1 MADQYGA
8 FRSYARKLLSAESR
22 RREFSPQG
30 PTPLALV
37 YPNSYATGMSSLGY
51 QTVYRLLN
59 EQPLLKGERAFQLEG
74 PFAAFFHT
82 LESQQP
88 LNQFRIIAFS
98 LAYEMDYPVVLQ
110 MLKRAGIPLL
120 ARERTHHDPL
130 ILMGGVA
137 AFYNPTVMAPV
148 ADLFLI
154 GEGEEL
160 IPDFARAYAEH
171 LDGGEGRE
179 ELLARLAGIEGAWV
193 PAVHGLQPESGRV
206 RRRYID
212 LRKYPPASSVCVT
225 PNTHLEMFMVEVG
238 RGCGRGCRFCAAG
251 HLYHPF
257 RSWPL
262 EEIIAEVERHAHPG
276 DRIGLVGAAL
286 SDYSRLDQLCEQLL
300 GRGHRISLSSLR
312 ADRISPVLLKALTA
326 SDIRTVTL
334 APEAGTER
342 LRRVIRKHL
351 NEEQILAAVDLIGQ
365 FHFRQIKLYFMIG
378 LPTEQPEDLQGLVD
392 LTRKAAALFCSRGS
406 GRELRVSVNTFV
418 PKPWTPFQ
426 WAGMATEREI
436 KFKRKMVIE
445 ALNRI
450 DGVSAGRKSGREEV
464 LQALFSIGT
473 VEVGEALVRA
483 VQENREWQEIYGG
496 FAGWIHRGKGP
507 EELLPWDFIDNG
519 LEKARLL
526 KGWAEAQ

>member
-1 MADQYGA
+1 MH
-8 FRSYARKLLSAESR
+8 LAE
-22 RREFSPQG
+22 
-30 PTPLALV
+30 V
-37 YPNSYATGMSSLGY
+37 N
-51 QTVYRLLN
+51 
-59 EQPLLKGERAFQLEG
+59 
-74 PFAAFFHT
+74 
-82 LESQQP
+82 
-88 LNQFRIIAFS
+88 
-98 LAYEMDYPVVLQ
+98 
-110 MLKRAGIPLL
+110 
-120 ARERTHHDPL
+120 
-130 ILMGGVA
+130 
-137 AFYNPTVMAPV
+137 
-148 ADLFLI
+148 
-154 GEGEEL
+154 
-160 IPDFARAYAEH
+160 
-171 LDGGEGRE
+171 
-179 ELLARLAGIEGAWV
+179 
-193 PAVHGLQPESGRV
+193 
-206 RRRYID
+206 
-212 LRKYPPASSVCVT
+212 
-225 PNTHLEMFMVEVG
+225 
-238 RGCGRGCRFCAAG
+238 RGCGRRCRFCAAG

-286 SDYSRLDQLCEQLL
+286 SDYNRLDQLCEQLL

-312 ADRISPVLLKALTA
+312 ADRISPVLLKAMTA

-436 KFKRKMVIE
+436 KSKRKMVIE